1 MAPRTVR
8 RGSGGGGR
16 DGRAARSG
24 SAGKR
29 GGSRKRSRP
38 SGRRG
43 DEERKGTTDSSSA
56 RGTKTRRRKID
67 RGAGASAPP
76 RTSGGSKRF
85 AGDALDRL
93 WVSDRASWR
102 AWLEENQGR
111 DAGVWLVTFKRS
123 SGKPRVEYDDA
134 VEEALC
140 FGWID
145 SVARTVD
152 GERTMQLYTPRK
164 PRSPWSQSNKL
175 RVEKLVGAGLMR
187 AAGLAKIEEAKRD
200 GSWEAYAAVESLEEP
215 ADLRAAFAAGPRAAK
230 TNWDAFSP
238 ASRRAILWWLHTAKR
253 PETRSRRITTIV
265 HDAAM
270 NRRANFPEDRQRR

>member
-1 MAPRTVR
+1 
-8 RGSGGGGR
+8 
-16 DGRAARSG
+16 
-24 SAGKR
+24 
-29 GGSRKRSRP
+29 
-38 SGRRG
+38 
-43 DEERKGTTDSSSA
+43 
-56 RGTKTRRRKID
+56 
-67 RGAGASAPP
+67 
-76 RTSGGSKRF
+76 
-85 AGDALDRL
+85 
-93 WVSDRASWR
+93 VSDRASWR